1 MNPGGDYGKKEL
13 SPALRNRFT
22 EIWVPPV
29 GDLNELKSIVL
40 QRFSNPNQS
49 HIVDAMLSFWEV
61 ETNNLIYTKLSRM
74 ENFGWGDLGMTA
86 DISCTENM
94 QCDNIF
100 GINPFYIEKGLGSV
114 VVAVAVVINY
124 AAAVESNRFSSLC
137 LIDSQLAVIICHFMI
152 LNCFEVSSL

>member
-1 MNPGGDYGKKEL
+1 MFSCLQSLAEKDGSVLEKITAHQNFFVLATMNPGGDYGKKEL

-100 GINPFYIEKGLGSV
+100 GINPFYIEKDRAL
-114 VVAVAVVINY
+114 
-124 AAAVESNRFSSLC
+124 SNQSHQIQQS
-137 LIDSQLAVIICHFMI
+137 
-152 LNCFEVSSL
+152 